1 MDDLATAA
9 NELRWYHT
17 IELPGGVVTR
27 GFYDTRRAVG
37 RVPLPESLADMRCLD
52 IASSDGFWAFEM
64 ERRGASEVLAIDL
77 AHPRDADWPGAGPP
91 PPERIGDAGR
101 AREAFEFAR
110 RALGSSV
117 ERVELSVYD
126 LSPEA
131 VGEFDFVFI
140 GNVLVHLRDPIG
152 ALQAAHTVTRGE
164 LFSVDVISPLATLK
178 SPRTPAAVLSG
189 RWDEAWWWLPNRAAY
204 YGYFVRAGFELV
216 AWGRPFRFPFGEG
229 FHRRPPVREL
239 LRSPSRAG
247 FWLFVRPGGPL
258 SAWVQVRPA

>member
-64 ERRGASEVLAIDL
+64 ERR
-77 AHPRDADWPGAGPP
+77 
-91 PPERIGDAGR
+91 
-101 AREAFEFAR
+101 
-110 RALGSSV
+110 
-117 ERVELSVYD
+117 ELSVYD

-164 LFSVDVISPLATLK
+164 LF
-178 SPRTPAAVLSG
+178 
-189 RWDEAWWWLPNRAAY
+189 
-204 YGYFVRAGFELV
+204 
-216 AWGRPFRFPFGEG
+216 
-229 FHRRPPVREL
+229 
-239 LRSPSRAG
+239 
-247 FWLFVRPGGPL
+247 
-258 SAWVQVRPA
+258 